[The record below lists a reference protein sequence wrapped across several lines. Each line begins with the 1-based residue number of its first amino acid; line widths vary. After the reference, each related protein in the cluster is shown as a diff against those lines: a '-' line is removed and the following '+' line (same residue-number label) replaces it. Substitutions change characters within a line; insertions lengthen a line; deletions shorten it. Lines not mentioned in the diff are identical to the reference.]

1 MELYFTVQKIFKHKG
16 TNDQKLE
23 AINKEIKLGNWKT
36 KTGTES

>member
-1 MELYFTVQKIFKHKG
+1 MQLYFTVQKIFKHKS